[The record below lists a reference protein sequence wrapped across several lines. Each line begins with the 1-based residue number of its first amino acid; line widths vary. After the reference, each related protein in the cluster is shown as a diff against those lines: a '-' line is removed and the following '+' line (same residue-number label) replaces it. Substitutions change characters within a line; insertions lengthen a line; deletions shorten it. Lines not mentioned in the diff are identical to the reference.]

1 MLERITIMAAGTGGH
16 VFPGLAIAQA
26 FQQAGVEV
34 HWLGSLSG
42 MEKRWVESAG
52 IPFAAISI
60 GGLRGKGVSG
70 WLQAPVR
77 VSRAVGQARQILERQ
92 GAQAVLGMGGFVCGP
107 GGLAARSLGLPL
119 FIHEQNA
126 VAGLTNR
133 LLAPL
138 SQGVFAGLPFQRK
151 PLPGALLMG
160 NPVRESIEQVPAWQA
175 HEAPWRILVLGGSR
189 GALALNEQVPQ
200 ALAQLQVPIEVRH
213 QAGEQTLHVAQQAYQ
228 AAGVAAAVTSFI
240 EDMASAYAW
249 ADLVICRA
257 GALTVSEIM
266 AVGRAAI
273 LVPFPY
279 AVDKHQQANAMALV
293 EQGAGVCLPQ
303 QTLTPQILAQQ
314 IADWLDSARLASASA
329 ALRRAYQPGAAQRIV
344 AQILERMGERSD

>member
-16 VFPGLAIAQA
+16 VFPGLAIAKV

-34 HWLGSLSG
+34 SWLGTLGG
-42 MEKRWVESAG
+42 MEKRWVEASG
-52 IPFAAISI
+52 IPFEAISI
-60 GGLRGKGVSG
+60 SGLRGKGVWG

-77 VSRAVGQARQILERQ
+77 VSRAVGQAREILKRQ
-92 GAQAVLGMGGFVCGP
+92 DAQAVLGMGGFVCGP

-138 SQGVFAGLPFQRK
+138 SQGVFAGLPFQAK
-151 PLPGALLMG
+151 PLKSAVLTG
-160 NPVRESIEQVPAWQA
+160 NPVREAIEQVPAWQA
-175 HEAPWRILVLGGSR
+175 HEVPWRILVLGGSR

-200 ALAQLQVPIEVRH
+200 ALAQLQVPIVVRH
-213 QAGEQTLHVAQQAYQ
+213 QAGEQTYAVARQAYQ
-228 AAGVAAAVTSFI
+228 AAGVAAEVTPFI
-240 EDMASAYAW
+240 EDMAAAYAW

-273 LVPFPY
+273 MVPFPH
-279 AVDKHQQANAMALV
+279 AVDNHQEANAMTVVKL
-293 EQGAGVCLPQ
+293 GAGCCIPQ
-303 QTLTPQILAQQ
+303 DALTPDTLAQVLSE
-314 IADWLDSARLASASA
+314 WLVSTRLKQA
-329 ALRRAYQPGAAQRIV
+329 AETLRAAYQPGAAQRIV
-344 AQILERMGERSD
+344 TQILERVG